1 MREAEGGGCECPT
14 VGTQSGQ
21 AGVTTSFL
29 PGTPGRKTSP
39 TSFFTVTTGAGG
51 GAFQSMAQLIPL
63 QLTQYDST
71 VPSQLSRNPPH
82 PLLSPPSSQAGRESP
97 IIQFA
102 PLSHT
107 VQGSQSRLRCHL
119 SPQHCPAFHPAL
131 KLSPPEVL
139 TFLPQHHKQPT
150 QPVLISCPVQEILA
164 PEIGTVLTWSLCPT
178 SSPRKDA
185 HG

>member
-1 MREAEGGGCECPT
+1 MSHSGNSIRTSWSNDGLSPRDTRQKDVTYFFLYCHHGG
-14 VGTQSGQ
+14 
-21 AGVTTSFL
+21 
-29 PGTPGRKTSP
+29 R
-39 TSFFTVTTGAGG
+39 G
-51 GAFQSMAQLIPL
+51 GAFQSMSQLIPL

-82 PLLSPPSSQAGRESP
+82 PLLSPPSSRAGRESP

-131 KLSPPEVL
+131 QLSPPEVL

-164 PEIGTVLTWSLCPT
+164 PEIRTVLLSLCPT